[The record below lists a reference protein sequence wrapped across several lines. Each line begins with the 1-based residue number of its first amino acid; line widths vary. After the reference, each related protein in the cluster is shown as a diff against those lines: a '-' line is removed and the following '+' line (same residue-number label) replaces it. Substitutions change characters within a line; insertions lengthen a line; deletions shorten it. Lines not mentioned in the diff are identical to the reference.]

1 MIISHNPKFLCLNP
15 PKTGTGY
22 MEFVFR
28 HSGYFTDEDSKLIKN
43 RLKTFLMFN
52 IRHNT
57 ATRAKESFTK
67 LGLNF
72 DDYYKF
78 CVVRNPWVR
87 AVSYYNMNIKN
98 GVVYKNFGEF
108 IDFLLDQ
115 PNQSEY
121 YKYSSKTFDCVCSL
135 ENINNDIRYIS
146 NILNI
151 DVEEQ
156 LDPQYFMSI
165 HTYLYNP
172 NPVDYSKYS
181 GIFTDDLV
189 DKIADFEEDVIKLK
203 GYECPKIFK

>member
-15 PKTGTGY
+15 PRTGTGF

-28 HSGYFTDEDSKLIKN
+28 HSEYLTTADEKLN
-43 RLKTFLMFN
+43 
-52 IRHNT
+52 RHNT
-57 ATRAKESFTK
+57 ASLQKEHMTK
-67 LGLNF
+67 IGLNF

-87 AVSYYNMNIKN
+87 AVSYYNMNIGYGN
-98 GVVYKNFGEF
+98 QYKDFSEF
-108 IDFLLDQ
+108 INFLLDQ

-121 YKYSSKTFDCVCSL
+121 YKYSSKTFDYVCSL
-135 ENINNDIRYIS
+135 ENLNNDIRYIS

-203 GYECPKIFK
+203 GYECPKTFK

>member
-1 MIISHNPKFLCLNP
+1 MIISYNPKFLCLNP

-22 MEFVFR
+22 IEFVFKY
-28 HSGYFTDEDSKLIKN
+28 SGYFTKENSKLIKN
-43 RLKTFLMFN
+43 RHSTASDTKKTF
-52 IRHNT
+52 
-57 ATRAKESFTK
+57 AKW
-67 LGLNF
+67 GLNF

-78 CVVRNPWVR
+78 CVVRNPWAR

-108 IDFLLDQ
+108 IDFLLDH

-165 HTYLYNP
+165 NTYLYNP